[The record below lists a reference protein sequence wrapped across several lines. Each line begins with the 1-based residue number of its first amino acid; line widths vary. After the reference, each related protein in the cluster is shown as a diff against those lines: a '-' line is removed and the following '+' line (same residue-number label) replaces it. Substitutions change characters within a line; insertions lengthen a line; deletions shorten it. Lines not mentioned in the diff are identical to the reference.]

1 MKKVNFLAK
10 TFLLL
15 MVVMISAQFSGLNA
29 QSFVSEQIAVTK
41 LSAKLE
47 QLNDAPTASVS
58 FPDQGIFIVAD
69 PRDLTRKQFYFMVL
83 QNLQD
88 KDLSG
93 LPVHTTKGAYE
104 AAKTSF
110 IGKTGNMPADPKT
123 TDLGMAWIYAE
134 AFNFLTN

>member
-15 MVVMISAQFSGLNA
+15 MVVMISAQFTSLNA
-29 QSFVSEQIAVTK
+29 QSFVSEQIAVQK
-41 LSAKLE
+41 LSIKLE
-47 QLNDAPTASVS
+47 QLNDAPISSIS
-58 FPDQGIFIVAD
+58 FPDQGIFAVAD
-69 PRDLTRKQFYFMVL
+69 PRNITRKQFYFMVL
-83 QNLQD
+83 QNLKD

-104 AAKTSF
+104 AAKSAF
-110 IGKTGNMPADPKT
+110 NGKTGNMPADPKT
-123 TDLGMAWIYAE
+123 TGLGMAWIYAE